1 MSPVRSSYLQD
12 MINIVRSSFSYN
24 ELLQLVTLLGFMR
37 RDHVGG
43 EHDVTR

>member
-12 MINIVRSSFSYN
+12 MINIARSRSSCN